1 MVRKRPKRDT
11 GKKPNTVFT
20 PDNEPY
26 LGRETVFAFDKLII
40 VCLESN
46 TEIASRTYKM
56 DNMTDLQRAACQLI
70 PQGLSISLSIRE
82 LVRQGHLFGGL
93 VLIRALA
100 ERATTVLYLQRFPD
114 EIVKWKRGWR
124 YNERPSLHKMLDT
137 ISMGKFPGAARE
149 FTQLYNSIMHG
160 DPDSAMWNLVQV
172 SNGKLSHA
180 VSKILKNPSLCDK
193 VCLDAAIW
201 LGVLLGMTN
210 VIFPRGEE
218 EKQNSPI
225 FDPSIK
231 SMLTRAVQLVEESE
245 SIPLTQ
251 DEAR

>member
-1 MVRKRPKRDT
+1 MAYKRPKRDT
-11 GKKPNTVFT
+11 RLKPNAVFT

-40 VCLESN
+40 VCLEAN

-56 DNMTDLQRAACQLI
+56 DNMTDLQRAAFQLI
-70 PQGLSISLSIRE
+70 PQGMGISLSIRE
-82 LVRQGHLFGGL
+82 LVRQGHLFGAL

-137 ISMGKFPGAARE
+137 ISMGKFPGAASE

-160 DPDSAMWNLVQV
+160 DPDSAMWNLVQI
-172 SNGKLSHA
+172 SDGKLGHA

-201 LGVLLGMTN
+201 LAVLLGMMN
-210 VIFPRGEE
+210 AIFPTGEE
-218 EKQNSPI
+218 EKQNNPL
-225 FDPSIK
+225 FDPSVESI
-231 SMLTRAVQLVEESE
+231 LTRAVQSVEEST
-245 SIPLTQ
+245 SIPPTL

>member
-1 MVRKRPKRDT
+1 
-11 GKKPNTVFT
+11 
-20 PDNEPY
+20 
-26 LGRETVFAFDKLII
+26 
-40 VCLESN
+40 
-46 TEIASRTYKM
+46 
-56 DNMTDLQRAACQLI
+56 
-70 PQGLSISLSIRE
+70 
-82 LVRQGHLFGGL
+82 
-93 VLIRALA
+93 
-100 ERATTVLYLQRFPD
+100 
-114 EIVKWKRGWR
+114 
-124 YNERPSLHKMLDT
+124 
-137 ISMGKFPGAARE
+137 
-149 FTQLYNSIMHG
+149 MHG

-172 SNGKLSHA
+172 SNGKLGHA